1 MQDVRRYHALDSLRG
16 ICAIAVVLY
25 HTHLVGS
32 ITDWTFFANADLFVE
47 FFFVLSGFVM
57 AHAYGS
63 KRHLDFSHFLVSR
76 TFRLLPLHAF
86 MLAVFIALEFLKF
99 AAYKQGFG
107 FNQTPFTGM
116 YAPSQILPN
125 LLLLQSWT
133 PLTENLSFN
142 TPAWSISIEY
152 WTYMVFAAT
161 MLMASSGRYLLWA
174 VIALAGFT
182 LLYSQADVLT
192 VYAQKG
198 LGCFFAGA
206 LAYAFFNRL
215 RHWVAPGFV
224 LLSVLEALAAI
235 AIWAVLTSEL
245 QQKVLAASAVF
256 CVTIVLFAFDGGALS
271 RVLKHE
277 FFARL
282 GRLSYSIY
290 LTHLAVLFFVISAF
304 MVVQKKTGA
313 EVAPMLGD
321 IRYLDTGHVWLNNLM
336 VLLILLVVVSISSA
350 TYHYVELKGQGLG
363 RQLLRRRDKAAIP
376 VR

>member
-1 MQDVRRYHALDSLRG
+1 MQDVTRFHALDSLRG

-25 HTHLVGS
+25 HSHVVGS
-32 ITDWTFFANADLFVE
+32 ITEWAFFSNADLFVE

-63 KRHLDFSHFLVSR
+63 KRQLDFSRFLVSR
-76 TFRLLPLHAF
+76 TFRLLPLHVF
-86 MLAVFIALEFLKF
+86 MLAVFVGLECLKY
-99 AAYKQGFG
+99 AAYRRGFS
-107 FNQTPFTGM
+107 FNQTPFTGI

-133 PLTENLSFN
+133 HLTENLSFN
-142 TPAWSISIEY
+142 TASWSISIEY
-152 WTYMVFAAT
+152 WTYMLFAAT
-161 MLMASSGRYLLWA
+161 VLMVSTRRYLLWTF
-174 VIALAGFT
+174 IAFSGFA
-182 LLYSQADVLT
+182 LLYRQIDVLT

-198 LGCFFAGA
+198 VGCFFAGA
-206 LAYAFFNRL
+206 LAYAFFSRL
-215 RHWVAPGFV
+215 RGWIAPGFA

-235 AIWAVLTSEL
+235 AIWWVLTSDL
-245 QQKVLAASAVF
+245 PQKVLAASAVF

-304 MVVQKKTGA
+304 MVVQKKTGFEA
-313 EVAPMLGD
+313 APMLGD
-321 IRYLDTGHVWLNNLM
+321 IRYLDTGHVWLNNLLL
-336 VLLILLVVVSISSA
+336 LLILTVVATISSA
-350 TYHYVELKGQGLG
+350 TYHYVELRGQSVG
-363 RQLLRRRDKAAIP
+363 RQLLRRRVVTSA
-376 VR
+376 R